1 MIILNLLKN
10 WLIII
15 GALIMLISLSPIQK
29 LKQQLPEGAL
39 RGKWDILRILI
50 LFFFAGYVVFVVAQ
64 WNVYVDA
71 SDLIVPLVFFFVAI
85 FALLTSSLAVQ
96 TARDILRIS
105 TLEQENITDPL
116 MNIHNRRH
124 FDRRLTEEMNRAHRY
139 ASPLALFLIDI
150 DHFKNVNDTYGHD
163 AGDNVLKEIAALL
176 QDHVRRTDIVARYG
190 GEEIAIIAPETT
202 LEVAEVLG
210 ERLRESIEN
219 AVLAP
224 ANEEHPDI
232 KATISI
238 GIAGLESD
246 TANNERF
253 IQCADIAL
261 YDAKE
266 GGRNRV
272 VVYKCT
278 KSENV

>member
-15 GALIMLISLSPIQK
+15 GAIIMILSLAPIQQ
-29 LKQQLPEGAL
+29 LKKQLPESSL
-39 RGKWDILRILI
+39 RSKWDMLSMLI
-50 LFFFAGYVVFVVAQ
+50 LFFFAGFVVYVVAQ
-64 WNVYVDA
+64 WNVYLDA
-71 SDLIVPLVFFFVAI
+71 SDLIVPFVFFFGAI

-96 TARDILRIS
+96 TARDLLRIS

-116 MNIHNRRH
+116 MEIHNRRH

-139 ASPLALFLIDI
+139 ASPLALFMIDI
-150 DHFKNVNDTYGHD
+150 DHFKKVNDAYGHD
-163 AGDNVLKEIAALL
+163 AGDQVLKKIGVLL
-176 QDHVRRTDIVARYG
+176 QDRVRRTDIVARYG

-224 ANEEHPDI
+224 ASNEHPDI

-238 GIAGLESD
+238 GIAALERD
-246 TANNERF
+246 TESNERF

-272 VVYKCT
+272 MIYKCT
-278 KSENV
+278 QSESV

>member
-71 SDLIVPLVFFFVAI
+71 SDLIVPLVFFFGAI